1 MKSCSLL
8 FLFFVFLTAC
18 GRPPIVEKEA
28 YIFGTRIEVLVADTD
43 QNEGERA
50 IQAVLKEFQR
60 IHNNYHAW
68 QPSQLTDLNNNIQ
81 KNEPFLLNEEL
92 KSFVLNAQNLSEK
105 SNYLFDPGIG
115 YLIEL
120 WGFHSDDFKAILPP
134 KEKIDLFLKE
144 KPSIQNLTIKE
155 NVLISQNKNVALDF
169 GGYLKGWALDR
180 AAVILKEH
188 NIKNALINIGGNILA
203 LGNKYGRPWR
213 IGIQHPRA
221 PGPIAILD
229 LHDGEAIGTSGDY
242 QRYFEISNKRYHHLL
257 DPRTGFPSDS
267 TQAVTILIPKDKNAG
282 LYSDVYSK
290 PIFIAGDEW
299 QKIAKDLKLNNVL
312 RINKNGKIE
321 ISRTFYPRLEFLIEQ
336 KDIQIVDF

>member
-1 MKSCSLL
+1 MKSCSFL
-8 FLFFVFLTAC
+8 FLFFVFLSAC

-68 QPSQLTDLNNNIQ
+68 QPSQLTDLNNAIQ

-92 KSFVLNAQNLSEK
+92 KSFVLNAQNLSAQ
-105 SNYLFDPGIG
+105 SHYLFDPGIG
-115 YLIEL
+115 RLIEL
-120 WGFHSDDFKAILPP
+120 WGFHSDDFKPILPDQ
-134 KEKIDLFLKE
+134 EKIEAYLKDR
-144 KPSIQNLTIKE
+144 PSIQNLNIQK
-155 NVLISQNKNVALDF
+155 NILISQNKNVALDF

-242 QRYFEISNKRYHHLL
+242 QRYFEIGNKRYHHLL

-290 PIFIAGDEW
+290 PIFIAGDGW
-299 QKIAKDLKLNNVL
+299 QKIAQDLKLNNVL

-321 ISRTFYPRLEFLIEQ
+321 ISRAFYPRLEFLIAQ